1 MPEENKYLN
10 SIKSKYAKT
19 IGIVALFISIF
30 ALAGIIGAYII
41 YLQSKTDNYKVN
53 ISGRQRFLS
62 AMILIDLE
70 NHIKNKNN
78 QSVISTLQNERRLL
92 NFGMEVTEFNNPK
105 VISGVKNSKFSIDN
119 TPDSIDIHAVTKE
132 FLNAT
137 DPTIPGLENRIS
149 SIIELQRQIIG
160 PVWDIATTQMATQ
173 NDYLHF
179 TLMIFVVFCFG
190 LVIALNLFAI
200 QKVVLPLMRE
210 IKQSIEAAEIA
221 KKENVEN
228 KNLLKVSSKF
238 VTIGEQ
244 VANINHDMNNMLAI
258 ISTFIPSFKTLIAN
272 QPEQLKKFSVLEKAV
287 DRLMALTSALRRS
300 ILGQENTTEETF
312 PLVDILHDCK
322 TILNDKFKHHEVL
335 FDFNVEDN
343 LVIKIRRDSIYQL
356 LLNLITNAV
365 EAVSHSEHAWVVV
378 DAEQTH
384 DCIIIRVKDSG
395 DGLSEEVKNKIFTP
409 FFTTK
414 ESGSGLGLS
423 YMKKMIEEIGG
434 QLFYDDSFENT
445 CFTLIIPKKTL

>member
-1 MPEENKYLN
+1 MLEEKRYLN

-30 ALAGIIGAYII
+30 ALAGIIGAFII

-62 AMILIDLE
+62 AMILIDLD
-70 NHIKNKNN
+70 NHVKYKND
-78 QSVISTLQNERRLL
+78 QSVITTLQNERRLL
-92 NFGMEVTEFNNPK
+92 KLGMEVTGFNTPHI
-105 VISGVKNSKFSIDN
+105 ISGLKKSKFSIDS
-119 TPDSIDIHAVTKE
+119 TPDSADIHEVTRD
-132 FLNAT
+132 FLEAT
-137 DPTIPGLENRIS
+137 DPSLPGLENRVSEIKE
-149 SIIELQRQIIG
+149 IQRKVIG
-160 PVWDIATTQMATQ
+160 PVWDIATTQMAMQ

-190 LVIALNLFAI
+190 LVITLNLYAI
-200 QKVVLPLMRE
+200 LKVVFPLMRE
-210 IKQSIEAAEIA
+210 IKQSIEVAEMA
-221 KKENVEN
+221 KKENIES

-244 VANINHDMNNMLAI
+244 VANINHDMNNMIAI
-258 ISTFIPSFKTLIAN
+258 ISAFIPSFKTLIAN
-272 QPEQLKKFSVLEKAV
+272 QPEQLKKFNVLEKAV

-300 ILGQENTTEETF
+300 ILGNENAVEETF
-312 PLVDILHDCK
+312 PLIEILQDCK
-322 TILNDKFKHHEVL
+322 TILNDKIKHHEVL
-335 FDFNVEDN
+335 FDFNVEEN
-343 LVIKIRRDSIYQL
+343 LVITIRKDSIYQL

-365 EAVSHSEHAWVVV
+365 EAVSHTEHAWVVV
-378 DAEQTH
+378 EAEQTH
-384 DCIIIRVKDSG
+384 DSILIRVKDSG
-395 DGLSEEVKNKIFTP
+395 KGLPEDVKSKIFTP

-434 QLFYDDSFENT
+434 QLIYDDTFENT
-445 CFTLIIPKKTL
+445 CFTLLIPKKY